1 MNDAAPGTLPDGNRE
16 QSVRNEPTNLISD
29 LTNALHDSEATL
41 RAIGDLLPIGVFVH
55 DANGRLKYANPAVL
69 DILHQSGQLA
79 PECWQETIHP
89 DDAERVRGELAAS
102 IQSGQTYRTRTRFM
116 KRGGETVVAEI
127 VAAPLFD
134 RDGQVSG
141 AVGAIQGALP
151 SSGSSDEAELALRI
165 SERQYRQIVD
175 TTQEGVWLRDAE
187 ARTVFVNRRLCE
199 MLGYTAD
206 EMMGRPVTD
215 FMDADARAEAERRFL
230 QRKKGER
237 QQHDVRYLHKDGSDV
252 WAIVSASPMYDDD
265 GVFIGGLG
273 MITDIT
279 ERKRHEELIRWQAY
293 HDPLTDLPNRKL
305 FEDRLHQLLVMAERH
320 LHPVAVMFIDLDGFK
335 QVNDTLGHDYGD
347 HLLKVVAE
355 RISGCLRGEDTVARM
370 GGDEFAVLLPG
381 IEHPDAIAIVAQ
393 KLLEALAQPIDLAG
407 QEVSVS
413 GSIGV
418 SLHPNDGDDVQSLL
432 KHADVAM
439 YRAKEQGGNRYCLF
453 TQSMSANA
461 REHFTMESSLRKA
474 LCRNELHL
482 VYQPQVEIGTG
493 EIVGVEALCRW
504 THPDLGPIPPCQ
516 FIPLAEET
524 GMIAPIGE
532 WVLRE
537 ACLQAAQWRDAG
549 HPIRVSVNISS
560 RQFAQP
566 GLTDVIRS
574 VLAET
579 SLDARWLELELTE
592 SAIMKSPQSAV
603 DVLLSLRDLGVHLA
617 LDDFGTGYSSLSY
630 LRQFPFDVLKID
642 RSFITSIVD
651 DKINQALVQAIIDLS
666 NALKL
671 KVVAEGV
678 ETADQR
684 QTLQTLGCH
693 IIQGYLFSSPVL
705 PDQIPALRRCQRA
718 A

>member
-1 MNDAAPGTLPDGNRE
+1 MNDAAPGTPPDGNRE

-29 LTNALHDSEATL
+29 LTDALHDSEATL

-55 DANGRLKYANPAVL
+55 DANGRTKYSNPAVL

-89 DDAERVRGELAAS
+89 DDAERVRSELAAS

-116 KRGGETVVAEI
+116 KRGGEAVLAEI

-141 AVGAIQGALP
+141 AVGAIQGAFP
-151 SSGSSDEAELALRI
+151 SNSSSEAELALRI

-215 FMDADARAEAERRFL
+215 FMDADARAEAERRFT

-237 QQHDVRYLHKDGSDV
+237 QQHDVRYQHKDGSDV

-279 ERKRHEELIRWQAY
+279 ERKRHEEVIRWQAY
-293 HDPLTDLPNRKL
+293 HDSLTGLPNRKL

-320 LHPVAVMFIDLDGFK
+320 LHPVAIMFIDLDGFK

-393 KLLEALAQPIDLAG
+393 KLLEALAQTIDLAG

-418 SLHPNDGDDVQSLL
+418 SMHPNDGDDVQSLL

-453 TQSMSANA
+453 TQSMSASA

-504 THPDLGPIPPCQ
+504 THPDLGPISPCQ

-537 ACLQAAQWRDAG
+537 ACLQAAQWRDVG

-566 GLTDVIRS
+566 GLTDFIHS

-678 ETADQR
+678 ETTDQR

-705 PDQIPALRRCQRA
+705 PDQISALRRCLRVA
-718 A
+718 